1 MKKNLVKVFKISAIV
16 IVIAILWNYKLIGYG
31 ISQLR
36 GQLNIVFN
44 TVDVADV
51 LKDPKT
57 APETLEKLNLINE
70 IRSFAIDS
78 LGLANADNYTTY
90 YDQQGKPLMWVVTG
104 CEPYKL
110 KAKKWKFPVVGE
122 VSYKGFFNEPAALEE
137 ASKIRNEGYETD
149 IYSPSAWSTLGYFTD
164 PVLSGMLKRSPGRLA
179 ELIIHELTHAT
190 LYLESSV
197 DFNENFATF
206 TGEKGAELFLIF
218 KYGEGSSELQNY
230 REFLHDEALY
240 TRHMI
245 ASSRK
250 LDSLYNALPSTL
262 TNPEK
267 ALLKYRMIASILLE
281 QNKLPFRSQKRY
293 RFNFQTKTLPNNT
306 EFMAFLRYREKQ
318 DLFSEVYRTTYRSDF
333 KFFITDIA
341 SKASRKEKLPFKIA
355 E

>member
-1 MKKNLVKVFKISAIV
+1 MKKIPVKILKVSVLVIL
-16 IVIAILWNYKLIGYG
+16 IALAWNYQLIGYG
-31 ISQLR
+31 IAQLR
-36 GQLNIVFN
+36 GQLNIIIN

-51 LKDPKT
+51 LKDASTP
-57 APETLEKLNLINE
+57 PETIEKLKLINE
-70 IRSFAIDS
+70 IRSFAIDT

-104 CEPYKL
+104 CEPYQL
-110 KAKKWKFPVVGE
+110 KAKKWKFPVVGF
-122 VSYKGFFNEPAALEE
+122 VSYKGFFNEPDALKEAAKVR
-137 ASKIRNEGYETD
+137 AEGFETD

-206 TGEKGAELFLIF
+206 TGEKGAELFLIS
-218 KYGEGSSELQNY
+218 KYGEGSTELQNY
-230 REFLHDEALY
+230 RDFLHDEALY
-240 TRHMI
+240 TKHMI

-250 LDSLYNALPSTL
+250 LDSLYKSFSPAMS
-262 TNPEK
+262 NPEK
-267 ALLKYRMIASILLE
+267 AMLKYRMIASILLE
-281 QNKLPFRSQKRY
+281 QNKLPFRSPKRY
-293 RFNFQTKTLPNNT
+293 RFDFKTKTLPNNT

-318 DLFSEVYRTTYRSDF
+318 DLFSEVYKTTYHSDF
-333 KFFITDIA
+333 KSFITDIA
-341 SKASRKEKLPFKIA
+341 AKADRKEKLPFEIT